1 MQEEENELVYPPP
14 HPALETGD
22 QAFIA
27 RGPGLRKV
35 LGINGKFLEVCLGR
49 RHFLSSCTG
58 RFDSLTETIHFCD
71 TESRMFHLSQ

>member
-1 MQEEENELVYPPP
+1 MQEEVNELVYPLPP
-14 HPALETGD
+14 PTALENGD

-35 LGINGKFLEVCLGR
+35 LGINGKFLEVYLGR

-58 RFDSLTETIHFCD
+58 
-71 TESRMFHLSQ
+71 